1 MGISSVPHTHINYK
15 QMQKLFLLLCFFAA
29 GIIQTQAQKNDAEA
43 IKALIERETKAFF
56 EIDYKTWA
64 ESWAHVP
71 YAFWSFA
78 DTTDVN
84 SFSGWEA
91 IDQGFRQYFKTSKP
105 SSAKIDR
112 TWHDIR
118 IYGNGAYARF
128 TQHVKDQSTRPPQ
141 AEVRVLE
148 KVKGQWK
155 IVCVSVIA
163 IEKDNQP
170 RR

>member
-1 MGISSVPHTHINYK
+1 MKFST
-15 QMQKLFLLLCFFAA
+15 LLSTLIFSIVFSAS
-29 GIIQTQAQKNDAEA
+29 AQKNDIEA
-43 IKALIERETKAFF
+43 IKALIEKETHAFF
-56 EIDYKTWA
+56 NIDYKTW
-64 ESWAHVP
+64 EQSWVHAP

-84 SFSGWEA
+84 SFSGWDN
-91 IDQGFRQYFKTSKP
+91 INTGFQEYFKTAKP
-105 SSAKIDR
+105 SNAKIER
-112 TWHDIR
+112 EWLDIK

-128 TQHVKDQSTRPPQ
+128 IQHVKDNTLRPAQ
-141 AEVRVLE
+141 QEVRVLE

-163 IEKDNQP
+163 IEKENRP